1 MNKYKQVSVYTGY
14 AENSLQSV
22 TVFGVSGDIVEAG
35 NHVEW
40 YTQQSILQDDP
51 LDANLQ
57 DYVKEFFTGVTVVND
72 IAFVA
77 AGEENVTLVV
87 PEGNVWYD
95 RVDNEDFLYESLM
108 DEWQELLD
116 SQYYTIAFKA

>member
-14 AENSLQSV
+14 AENSIQS
-22 TVFGVSGDIVEAG
+22 TSVFGVSGNITDAG
-35 NHVEW
+35 NHVEQ
-40 YTQQSILQDDP
+40 YTQQCILQDDP
-51 LDANLQ
+51 LNCDLQ
-57 DYVKEFFTGVTVVND
+57 DFVKEFFTGVTVVND

-77 AGEENVTLVV
+77 AGEENVTLVI

-95 RVDNEDFLYESLM
+95 RVEEEDFLYENLM

-116 SQYYTIAFKA
+116 SQYYTITFEA

>member
-14 AENSLQSV
+14 AENSIQS
-22 TVFGVSGDIVEAG
+22 TSVFGVSGNITDAG
-35 NHVEW
+35 NHVEQ

-51 LDANLQ
+51 ANLE
-57 DYVKEFFTGVTVVND
+57 YVKEFFTGVTVVND

-77 AGEENVTLVV
+77 AGEENVTLVI

-95 RVDNEDFLYESLM
+95 RVEEEDFLYENLM

-116 SQYYTIAFKA
+116 SQYYTITFEA

>member
-22 TVFGVSGDIVEAG
+22 SVFGVSGDIVEAG

-51 LDANLQ
+51 ESLE
-57 DYVKEFFTGVTVVND
+57 YVKEFFTGVTVVD
-72 IAFVA
+72 DVAFVA
-77 AGEENVTLVV
+77 AGEENVTLVIA
-87 PEGNVWYD
+87 EGNVWYD
-95 RVDNEDFLYESLM
+95 RVDDEDFLYENLM

-116 SQYYTIAFKA
+116 SQYLTKK